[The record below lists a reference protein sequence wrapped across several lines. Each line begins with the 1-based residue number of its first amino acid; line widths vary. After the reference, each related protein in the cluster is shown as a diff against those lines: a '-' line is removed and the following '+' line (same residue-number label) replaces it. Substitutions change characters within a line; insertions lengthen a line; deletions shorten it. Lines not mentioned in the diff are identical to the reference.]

1 MERHKAFIE
10 KIRNINSERITSEE
24 DRMPSISGLY
34 RHWLRTTYFC
44 NLWSN
49 AALGNVY
56 ASLPSP
62 QDSGWILNGNNIY
75 SIDWEDQDRQETI
88 SPSMH
93 QIIKGCKCKKG
104 CNTSR
109 CGCKKKSTYCGPGCY
124 CSSCSNIP
132 TQISH
137 TTEDN
142 GSSHTTKNT
151 GSSESE
157 SSEESSSEESLE
169 NEIITDYNFIDID
182 DDL

>member
-24 DRMPSISGLY
+24 DRMPSISALH
-34 RHWLRTTYFC
+34 RHWLRTTYIC

-56 ASLPSP
+56 ASLPLP
-62 QDSGWILNGNNIY
+62 QESGWILNGNNIY

-88 SPSMH
+88 SQSMH
-93 QIIKGCKCKKG
+93 QMIKGCKCKKG
-104 CNTSR
+104 CNTSG
-109 CGCKKKSTYCGPGCY
+109 CGCKKKSSYCGPGCY

-137 TTEDN
+137 KTEDN
-142 GSSHTTKNT
+142 GSS
-151 GSSESE
+151 ESE
-157 SSEESSSEESLE
+157 YSEESSSEESLE
-169 NEIITDYNFIDID
+169 TEIITDYNFIDFD
-182 DDL
+182 CDL